1 MDKTR
6 HDSLGLEQPAKDRT
20 KEEHTS
26 SCNTWSLTMSSL
38 ESSIADHL
46 QCPRSIPARLPS
58 PSFQPPYPSF
68 SVRFPQDVTQLV
80 IAIVGSQH
88 RPSVSPTS
96 DAVSTSRAAIS
107 SFLASP
113 RTSIPPSFVEWASV
127 TDNRGYYNLC
137 ALAYWDSKSSYESWA
152 SSSGF
157 KAWWDGLDADADSE
171 DDDHS
176 PGWFLE
182 ILSPTT
188 DRFETLF
195 NTASAREG
203 SSHLAGACMS
213 SAVQE
218 HGYWGSMRDR
228 IPLSQTDELSANNL
242 NTPLPSPSPSTSTG
256 QRKKRITIPGQ
267 ENLAIIRSGQ
277 DWSTTT
283 PEERKLYLETMH
295 PILQKGMDFLQNHGK
310 EEVGCYSC
318 RFMEVLESEKTEKR
332 TDRTFGLAYFD
343 ELASLERWSREHE
356 THLAIFGGFFRYAQ
370 QLGNN
375 VTLRVFHEV
384 MVLEEGQQFFEYVGC
399 HEDTGMLASRAR
411 G

>member
-6 HDSLGLEQPAKDRT
+6 HDSLGLE
-20 KEEHTS
+20 HTS
-26 SCNTWSLTMSSL
+26 SCNAWSLTISAL
-38 ESSIADHL
+38 ESSVADHL

-58 PSFQPPYPSF
+58 PSFQPPYPGF
-68 SVRFPQDVTQLV
+68 SVRFPQDVSQLV

-96 DAVSTSRAAIS
+96 VAVSTSHAAIS
-107 SFLASP
+107 SFLASTRP
-113 RTSIPPSFVEWASV
+113 STPPSFVEWASV

-137 ALAYWDSKSSYESWA
+137 ALAYWDGKSSYESWA

-157 KAWWDGLDADADSE
+157 KAWWDGLDADADSQ
-171 DDDHS
+171 DDDLDQG

-195 NTASAREG
+195 NTDSAREG
-203 SSHLAGACMS
+203 SSHFAGACMS

-228 IPLSQTDELSANNL
+228 IPLSQTDVLSANN
-242 NTPLPSPSPSTSTG
+242 TRLPSPSQLTDSNADH
-256 QRKKRITIPGQ
+256 RKKRITIPRHR
-267 ENLAIIRSGQ
+267 NLAIIRSGQ

-283 PEERKLYLETMH
+283 PEERKLYLQTMH

-318 RFMEVLESEKTEKR
+318 RFMHVLDSETEK

-343 ELASLERWSREHE
+343 ELASLERWSKEHE

-399 HEDTGMLASRAR
+399 HGDTGMLASR